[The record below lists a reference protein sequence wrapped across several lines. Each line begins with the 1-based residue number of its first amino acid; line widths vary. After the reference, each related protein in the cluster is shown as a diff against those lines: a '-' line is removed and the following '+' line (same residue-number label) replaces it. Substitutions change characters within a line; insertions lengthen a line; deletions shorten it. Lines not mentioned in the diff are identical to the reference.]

1 VTYESAQQFFA
12 DLGSRP
18 DSSRAANLTA
28 SYRFDIE
35 GAGSW
40 RVDVDDGAATVTDT
54 DTDTVTDPGSQDPA
68 DCVIATDERTFLGV
82 VNGEQNPMGAFMT
95 GKIRVDGDMGL
106 ALRLKDLVG

>member
-1 VTYESAQQFFA
+1 MTYESAQQFFA

-18 DSSRAANLTA
+18 DSSGAANLTA

-40 RVDVDDGAATVTDT
+40 RVDVDDGVATVTDT
-54 DTDTVTDPGSQDPA
+54 GSQDPA

>member
-1 VTYESAQQFFA
+1 MTYESAQQFFQ
-12 DLGSRP
+12 DLQARSDP
-18 DSSRAANLTA
+18 SRAGDLTA

-40 RVDVDDGAATVTDT
+40 HADVENGAVTVTE
-54 DTDTVTDPGSQDPA
+54 SQDPA
-68 DCVIATDERTFLGV
+68 DCVIATDEQTFLGV

-106 ALRLKDLVG
+106 ALGLRDLLG

>member
-1 VTYESAQQFFA
+1 MTYESAQQFFA

-28 SYRFDIE
+28 SYQFDIE

-40 RVDVDDGAATVTDT
+40 RVDVDDGAATVT
-54 DTDTVTDPGSQDPA
+54 VTGSQDPA
-68 DCVIATDERTFLGV
+68 DCVIATDEQTFLGV